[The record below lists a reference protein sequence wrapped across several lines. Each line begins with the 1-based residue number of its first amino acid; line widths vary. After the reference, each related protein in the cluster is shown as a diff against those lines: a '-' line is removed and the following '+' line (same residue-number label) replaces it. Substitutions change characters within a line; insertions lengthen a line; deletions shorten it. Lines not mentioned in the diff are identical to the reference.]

1 MSEMLSEI
9 KSDLK
14 ALATQARAEN
24 AARYFK
30 TGLGE
35 YGEGDIFIGV
45 TVPDTRKIAKR
56 YKDIHLEELDELAHS
71 KIHEERLCALLILN
85 HKYTKAKSNEERR
98 ELFEFWLVLLST
110 DLINNWDLI
119 DTSAPVVGEI
129 LSRHLGYG
137 APCLHEMA
145 KSDHLWTRRAA
156 IMLTFPLI
164 RIGKF
169 GPTKAIALDLI
180 EDKHDLI
187 HKASGWMLREIG
199 NRDKAELTDFL
210 NEHKDGM
217 PRTMLRYAI
226 EKYTPQE
233 REWFLIR
240 D

>member
-1 MSEMLSEI
+1 MLSEL
-9 KSDLK
+9 KKDLK
-14 ALATQARAEN
+14 ALATQARAETSS
-24 AARYFK
+24 RYFK
-30 TGLGE
+30 TGPGE

-45 TVPDTRKIAKR
+45 TVPDTRKIAKK

-85 HKYTKAKSNEERR
+85 HRYTKAKSNEERR
-98 ELFEFWLVLLST
+98 ELFEFWLVLLSS

-137 APCLHEMA
+137 AEFLHEMA
-145 KSDHLWTRRAA
+145 ESDHLWTRRAA

-164 RIGKF
+164 RMGKF

-180 EDKHDLI
+180 QDKHDLI

-199 NRDKAELTDFL
+199 NRDKAELTSFL
-210 NEHKDGM
+210 NKHKARM

-226 EKYTPQE
+226 EKYNPQE

-240 D
+240 

>member
-1 MSEMLSEI
+1 MLEVSELS
-9 KSDLK
+9 KDLK
-14 ALATQARAEN
+14 ALATQERQIG
-24 AARYFK
+24 AAKYFK
-30 TGLGE
+30 TGPGE
-35 YGEGDIFIGV
+35 YGEGDTFIGV
-45 TVPDTRKIAKR
+45 TVPDTRKIAKK
-56 YKDIHLEELDELAHS
+56 YKDIHLEQLDELAHS

-98 ELFEFWLVLLST
+98 ELFEFWLVLLSK

-137 APCLHEMA
+137 AEFLHGMA

-164 RIGKF
+164 RMGKF

-199 NRDKAELTDFL
+199 NRDKAELTAFL
-210 NEHKDGM
+210 NKHKDKM

-226 EKYTPQE
+226 EKYNPQE

-240 D
+240 G